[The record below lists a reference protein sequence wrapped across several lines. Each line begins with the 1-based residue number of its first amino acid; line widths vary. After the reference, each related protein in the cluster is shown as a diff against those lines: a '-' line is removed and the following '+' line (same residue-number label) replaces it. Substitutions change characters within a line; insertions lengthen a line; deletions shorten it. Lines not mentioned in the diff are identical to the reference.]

1 MFYISEKTSIVWFSI
16 FTSNTAKVEY
26 ILPPCIWKP
35 QTEALVLYI
44 WVSLLAN
51 TAIGMIYIRTKF
63 LWKNPMEAHGSFQWH
78 EKETFTFNCEMITG
92 FMLM

>member
-16 FTSNTAKVEY
+16 FTSNTAKVDY

-35 QTEALVLYI
+35 QTEALVSYI

-51 TAIGMIYIRTKF
+51 TAIEMIFPVGKT
-63 LWKNPMEAHGSFQWH
+63 PMEAHGSF
-78 EKETFTFNCEMITG
+78 
-92 FMLM
+92 